1 MRELCNKIV
10 NIEFE
15 KIFDIWRD
23 NVSLQM
29 SILSN

>member
-15 KIFDIWRD
+15 KIFDIWID
-23 NVSLQM
+23 TCIYPDVYFK
-29 SILSN
+29 